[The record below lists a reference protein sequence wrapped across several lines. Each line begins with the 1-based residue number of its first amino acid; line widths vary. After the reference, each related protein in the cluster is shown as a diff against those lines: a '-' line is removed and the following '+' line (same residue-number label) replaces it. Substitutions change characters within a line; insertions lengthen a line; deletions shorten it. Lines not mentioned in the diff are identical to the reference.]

1 MRKADMDVKLSKTS
15 AAEDVVGLDVSNGII
30 SAARLAASPN
40 GSLRLLNAG
49 WAKVAPGASDRELAT
64 AIRDVWRSAGLPSR
78 TVCASLRSRS
88 AILRYFSYPAMEQVE
103 LVAALGLEAEDSL
116 QLPRQ
121 QIMMDWHLNL
131 KRQGHPA
138 GRREGLMVAV
148 PKKDVETQL
157 GILRQAGVYP
167 VTLDLGVTAVANLF
181 QVLYPDAQAQ
191 EDTAVL
197 HLTSQGADIALLFGG
212 DSLYARSFYARG
224 AGWEQ
229 SLNTLWEGVQDA
241 IKFYT
246 FKLRS
251 KPVRRLMVSGRLPAG
266 TDVVAELKTRLGIPV
281 EAWDPLTR
289 MTAGSGQARR
299 VFKDE
304 QKPPLAVCLGLALR
318 RYGSD

>member
-1 MRKADMDVKLSKTS
+1 MVNQVHIPRAN
-15 AAEDVVGLDVSNGII
+15 EEIVGLDVSNGMV
-30 SAARLAASPN
+30 SAARVTMASD

-49 WAKVAPGASDRELAT
+49 WSKVEPGASERELAT
-64 AIRDVWRSAGLPSR
+64 AIRQVWRSAGLPSR

-121 QIMMDWHLNL
+121 QIVLDWHLNL

-138 GRREGLMVAV
+138 GRREGLLVAV
-148 PKKDVETQL
+148 PKKDVEAQL
-157 GILRQAGVYP
+157 DVLRQAGVYP

-181 QVLYPDAQAQ
+181 QALYPDAQAR

-197 HLTSQGADIALLFGG
+197 HLTSQGADMALLFGG

-246 FKLRS
+246 FKLRN
-251 KPVRRLMVSGRLPAG
+251 KPVRHLMVSGRSPAG
-266 TDVVAELKTRLGIPV
+266 TDVVAELKARLGIPV

-289 MTAGSGQARR
+289 MVPGSAQARR
-299 VFKDE
+299 VLKDDH
-304 QKPPLAVCLGLALR
+304 KPPLAVCLGLALR